1 LPNLEVAYTYA
12 ISMARF
18 EVSQA
23 AVRNGRIMPSHH
35 IDIEDENGTL
45 LATVYFRDAFKIEEG
60 REAADELPNQGSWS
74 RSSAP
79 NRIDDEQRR
88 A

>member
-1 LPNLEVAYTYA
+1 
-12 ISMARF
+12 MARF

-23 AVRNGRIMPSHH
+23 AVRNGRIVLSHH
-35 IDIEDENGTL
+35 IHIEDENGTV

-60 REAADELPNQGSWS
+60 REAANELPNQGSQS
-74 RSSAP
+74 KSSAS
-79 NRIDDEQRR
+79 NRIDDEKRR